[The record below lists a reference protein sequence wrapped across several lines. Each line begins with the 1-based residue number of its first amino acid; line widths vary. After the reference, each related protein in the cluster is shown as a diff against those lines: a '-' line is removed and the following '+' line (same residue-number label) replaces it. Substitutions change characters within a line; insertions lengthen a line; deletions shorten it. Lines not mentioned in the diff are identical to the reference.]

1 MANIVKENK
10 PILNCDLLIPRQR
23 ILKVLGHIC
32 AEFHEE
38 LNILIKSAKKTIKF
52 TKILFGY
59 FP

>member
-1 MANIVKENK
+1 MVKENK